1 MLLKAF
7 LSPPAASSALD
18 GAKNRTPRKPRRLY
32 LKMYKCLSFQEYQL
46 LACAIKASPFFAN
59 TLLEANLN
67 RDVLFDFMKGH
78 EMYFLV
84 IAIMTNWPRH
94 LIKDFWEFF
103 ANSIITGKTL
113 KARCLQISA
122 HEENL
127 KRNLYVVTLDIIIIS
142 CCSCS
147 GEIFFWW
154 SVKQRN
160 ASKSTVSCVFKVK
173 VVVDSHK
180 AVTDHTQNNQE
191 WQKDHLWEKH
201 PMMLYY

>member
-1 MLLKAF
+1 M
-7 LSPPAASSALD
+7 
-18 GAKNRTPRKPRRLY
+18 
-32 LKMYKCLSFQEYQL
+32 
-46 LACAIKASPFFAN
+46 KASPLFAS

-67 RDVLFDFMKGH
+67 RDVLFGFMKGY

-103 ANSIITGKTL
+103 ANLIITGKTPN
-113 KARCLQISA
+113 ARCLQISA
-122 HEENL
+122 HEEYL
-127 KRNLYVVTLDIIIIS
+127 KRNLHVVTLDIIIVL

-160 ASKSTVSCVFKVK
+160 ASEST
-173 VVVDSHK
+173 
-180 AVTDHTQNNQE
+180 A
-191 WQKDHLWEKH
+191 L
-201 PMMLYY
+201 MMLTMLTCRLSCGQGQLLTLTRILPLLLTRITSLIRTNV

>member
-1 MLLKAF
+1 
-7 LSPPAASSALD
+7 
-18 GAKNRTPRKPRRLY
+18 
-32 LKMYKCLSFQEYQL
+32 MYKCLSFQEYQL

-160 ASKSTVSCVFKVK
+160 ASKSTVSCVFGVE
-173 VVVDSHK
+173 VVVDSHQ
-180 AVTDHTQNNQE
+180 AVTFPNQGKVFYLSTRKLLVTE
-191 WQKDHLWEKH
+191 LSWVKGFLVTILPSKWILQWYWNVYGLAFW
-201 PMMLYY
+201 